1 MFEDSRLNIF
11 MAVIR
16 EGSFTKAARSLG
28 ISQPAVSQN
37 IAEIERELD
46 LHLFERSKTE
56 MKLTEDGIKF
66 REYAEQILYWYGAAA
81 EAFKNV
87 PAAALFREG
96 KRKHELYIGISDG
109 YRCHIVPNDSLDVKK
124 DIEIRE
130 DNGKMSITVNSFQGF
145 GDGVIF

>member
-16 EGSFTKAARSLG
+16 EGSFTKAAKSLG

-56 MKLTEDGIKF
+56 MNLTADGAKF
-66 REYAEQILYWYGAAA
+66 KEYAEQILYWYDAASQ
-81 EAFKNV
+81 AFRKV
-87 PAAALFREG
+87 SSASLFREG
-96 KRKHELYIGISDG
+96 GHKRDLYIAISDG
-109 YRCHIVPNDSLDVKK
+109 YSCHIVPNGSKEA
-124 DIEIRE
+124 DIDIRE
-130 DNGKMSITVNSFQGF
+130 NDGSMSVTVHTGAHLDK
-145 GDGVIF
+145 GLIF